1 MIRPWTV
8 KTINLA
14 LPAVLKILT
23 RPPHSDF
30 ADALLF
36 SLPSGMICALILHL
50 SSNSGKFSILWF
62 FLWLLSSP
70 HSQVSSILT
79 CTDLELGDLGPRLV
93 LLCSSHM
100 ALSKPLN
107 LH

>member
-14 LPAVLKILT
+14 LPSVLKILT

-62 FLWLLSSP
+62 FSVTSKQPPFSSVLYP
-70 HSQVSSILT
+70 HLY
-79 CTDLELGDLGPRLV
+79 RLRARR
-93 LLCSSHM
+93 SGS
-100 ALSKPLN
+100 
-107 LH
+107 